1 MAVFSGINS
10 AADDGIVKYVSAH
23 KVKMQIMGSGN
34 PGISGVTVYCDY
46 TAGVTSDCTLTAT
59 LINDAISTTDEYQ
72 LPLLSSGSL
81 SGLTMTM
88 PATGLWVWP
97 VAVPA
102 DSKVWLVLTATYT
115 GTPDSTDVLLIAAR
129 RDTVVGT

>member
-34 PGISGVTVYCDY
+34 PGISGVTVYVDY
-46 TAGVTSDCTLTAT
+46 TAGVTTDCTLTAT